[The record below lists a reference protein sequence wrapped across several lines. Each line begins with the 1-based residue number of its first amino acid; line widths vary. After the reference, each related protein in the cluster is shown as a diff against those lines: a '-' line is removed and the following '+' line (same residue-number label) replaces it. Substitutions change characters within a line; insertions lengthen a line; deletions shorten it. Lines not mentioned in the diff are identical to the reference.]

1 MIWMRNLLFVSLV
14 GGGLFTVG
22 YQLIPPRAPKPV
34 TRYDANAYSDPQ
46 FRDTVDRV
54 DASFREQWSA
64 AKVRPARPAPDLLVA
79 RRLALG
85 LVGTVPSLE
94 EIRQLETLPAE
105 QRLPWW
111 LDHLL
116 QDRRFAD
123 YFAERLARTYVGAE
137 DGPFLFYRRSRFV
150 SWLEESLARNRPY
163 DVIVRDLIADDGLWT
178 DKPATNFVSVTC
190 QQDKINQPD
199 PVRLAGR
206 VTRAFLGLRLDCAQ
220 CHNHPFAAWKKA
232 DFEGLSAFFGQTH
245 VGFTGIYDGAGEYV
259 VEDRKTQTQKTIEP
273 RVPFASE
280 LLPDHGT
287 RRQQLAGW
295 VTHPK
300 NPYFARAAVNR
311 VWALLFSRP
320 LVDPVDNLE
329 QTDAIPPAL
338 QILADDFSSHG
349 YDLRRLI
356 RLIATSEAFRL
367 DSAADGD
374 DGEAEEKVFAVFPLT
389 RLRPEQVAGG
399 VQQASSVGTLDAQS
413 HILVRLALYGQQNEF
428 IKRYGDSGED
438 EFDGRTGTIPQR
450 LLLMNGVLV
459 RDKIKE
465 NPFNASTRI
474 AWMAPDNLRAVET
487 AYLAA
492 LTRRPT
498 PAEEVH
504 FEAALADDH
513 LTRPQRVED
522 LFWALINSTEFSWN
536 H

>member
-14 GGGLFTVG
+14 GGGMFTVG
-22 YQLIPPRAPKPV
+22 YGLIPPRAPKPV

-54 DASFREQWSA
+54 DASFREQWAA
-64 AKVRPARPAPDLLVA
+64 AKVRPAQPTSDLLVA

-94 EIRQLETLPAE
+94 EIRQLETLPTE

-111 LDHLL
+111 IDHLL

-123 YFAERLARTYVGAE
+123 YFAERLARAYVGAE
-137 DGPFLFYRRSRFV
+137 DGPFLFYRRSRFI
-150 SWLEESLARNRPY
+150 SWLEECLAKNRPY
-163 DVIVRDLIADDGLWT
+163 DAIVRDLIADDGLWT

-190 QQDKINQPD
+190 QQDKKNQPD

-232 DFEGLSAFFGQTH
+232 DFEGLSAFFGQTY
-245 VGFTGIYDGAGEYV
+245 VGFTGIYDGAGEYT
-259 VEDRKTQTQKTIEP
+259 VEDHKTQTERTVEP
-273 RVPFASE
+273 RVPFAAE

-287 RRQQLAGW
+287 RRQQLAAW

-300 NPYFARAAVNR
+300 NPFFARAAVNR

-329 QTDAIPPAL
+329 QAESPPPAL
-338 QILADDFSSHG
+338 QLLADDFSSHG

-356 RLIATSEAFRL
+356 RLIASSEAFRL
-367 DSAADGD
+367 DSAVEGG
-374 DGEAEEKVFAVFPLT
+374 DGEAEEKLFAVFPLT

-399 VQQASSVGTLDAQS
+399 VQQAASVGTLNAQS
-413 HILVRLALYGQQNEF
+413 HLLVRLVLYGQQNDF
-428 IKRYGDSGED
+428 LKRYGDSGED

-459 RDKIKE
+459 RDKIKDS
-465 NPFNASTRI
+465 PFNASTRI
-474 AWMAPDNLRAVET
+474 AWMAPDNPRAVET

-492 LTRRPT
+492 LTRWPT
-498 PAEEVH
+498 SAEEAH
-504 FEAALADDH
+504 FEAALADDQ